1 MLNSKLQVIIDNLK
15 SLVNEMSD
23 SGLKS
28 PPGFISSLGELIV
41 FSKILQI
48 DNEAK
53 LKSGHTDA
61 DIELSNGRKIEV
73 KTSRFNKDYK
83 HWGFGHIKPEKF
95 DYLICVALDESI
107 NPKFF
112 IFTGNEAI
120 KFPTEKEA
128 HEGRTT
134 RFNISKGQT
143 FHLFKK
149 EDENSQPSEVL
160 KEINRN
166 IKNHEDRWDKIN

>member
-1 MLNSKLQVIIDNLK
+1 
-15 SLVNEMSD
+15 MSD
-23 SGLKS
+23 SDLYKKI
-28 PPGFISSLGELIV
+28 PPGFISSLGEFMV
-41 FSKILQI
+41 FSKIKEI

-53 LKSGHTDA
+53 LMSGHTGA
-61 DIELSNGRKIEV
+61 DIELSSGRKIEV
-73 KTSRFNKDYK
+73 KTSTFNSNENFN
-83 HWGFGHIKPEKF
+83 HWGFGGIKPEKF
-95 DYLICVALDESI
+95 HYLICVALDDSL

-112 IFTGNEAI
+112 IFTRNEAK

-134 RFNISKGQT
+134 RFNSSKGLT

-149 EDENSQPSEVL
+149 EDENSQPSAVL

-166 IKNHEDRWDKIN
+166 IKDHENRWDKINLLT